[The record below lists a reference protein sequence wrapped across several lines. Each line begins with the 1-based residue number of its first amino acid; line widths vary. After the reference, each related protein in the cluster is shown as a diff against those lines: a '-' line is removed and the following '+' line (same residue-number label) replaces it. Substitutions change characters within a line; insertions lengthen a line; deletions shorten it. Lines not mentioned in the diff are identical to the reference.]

1 MCSVPTSLA
10 EAAIIIRGRIT
21 PTGSTEREF
30 IEATIGADIPIT
42 VTIPGFTTTQVIT
55 GGLITPGRRRF
66 TTDGAGVERRGMA
79 IMAAISRPIPS
90 IPPRHSGSPIT

>member
-10 EAAIIIRGRIT
+10 EATIIIRGRIT

-66 TTDGAGVERRGMA
+66 TTDGAGEARPGTD
-79 IMAAISRPIPS
+79 ITAATLRPIRS
-90 IPPRHSGSPIT
+90 IPRLRSG

>member
-21 PTGSTEREF
+21 PTESTEREF

-66 TTDGAGVERRGMA
+66 TTDGAGVARRGTD
-79 IMAAISRPIPS
+79 ITEAISLRIRCIRRQPS
-90 IPPRHSGSPIT
+90 G